1 MKNSTHYFIYSFW
14 ISNFAEPSEIEIER
28 LEGFKERF
36 SRILEND
43 FNEWLK
49 LEVAMEKKPPYS
61 YIRCSR
67 SLTHGAAADF
77 WHISTP
83 LFER

>member
-43 FNEWLK
+43 LNEWLK
-49 LEVAMEKKPPYS
+49 L
-61 YIRCSR
+61 R
-67 SLTHGAAADF
+67 SGNGKESDSKTSVFIYLMF
-77 WHISTP
+77 
-83 LFER
+83 